1 MDFHLLL
8 EVATALGT
16 VFVFVVGLMIKA
28 AQGKNREDLIAK
40 QTAVK
45 DELMAQQTK
54 VKDELTEKHQELLDG
69 QKDMRSDFDQKHN
82 ENRQG
87 LATHETKDDERFGQ
101 VESRLGR
108 WGSMLQTMDKKL
120 DRLAPRRRAKR

>member
-28 AQGKNREDLIAK
+28 AQAKNREDLIER

-45 DELMAQQTK
+45 DELIAQQTK
-54 VKDELTEKHQELLDG
+54 VKDEINDRHLELIQGQNDLRADLDSKHAENKKDLAEHTAQDTEKFTG
-69 QKDMRSDFDQKHN
+69 I
-82 ENRQG
+82 
-87 LATHETKDDERFGQ
+87 
-101 VESRLGR
+101 GR
-108 WGSMLQTMDKKL
+108 TLTRIDTKL
-120 DRLAPRRRAKR
+120 DQLTPRSRR